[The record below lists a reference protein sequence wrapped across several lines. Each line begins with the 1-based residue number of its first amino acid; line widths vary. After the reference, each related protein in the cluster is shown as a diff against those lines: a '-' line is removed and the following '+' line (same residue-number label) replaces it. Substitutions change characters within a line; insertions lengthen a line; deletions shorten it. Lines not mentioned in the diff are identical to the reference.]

1 MSNKN
6 NRVLGRMGAHELT
19 KEETEVVS
27 GGVIPTLLSRILTN
41 VLTNPDSIRDT

>member
-1 MSNKN
+1 VSNKSS
-6 NRVLGRMGAHELT
+6 RVLGRMGAHELT